1 MVDRRTRL
9 SQFEGDQPLRM
20 KLFGLGSAGCNM
32 VEGAPFPTVA
42 FSTSAADME
51 RSHAERKVL
60 MGQDR
65 LMGAAHS
72 GPSVLK
78 RVPEIAGHE
87 IVDLFNNTDIAFMMC
102 GLGGFTGSFGTKL
115 FTQVARSKGTID
127 VVLAATPF
135 SAESQRRRELATTM
149 LHEIRGSATLCIE
162 FSNDKL
168 SELAP
173 NLPMSRA
180 FGLLNG
186 IMLRPVM
193 DMCTTMSRM
202 DMGILKRVVGEATS
216 ARFGLGLARGD
227 DRVAR
232 VVTEALGSPWF
243 DFPLEE
249 APSAIAIYSSADPWD
264 GEAEKILG
272 ELGSR
277 LPKASLLWGMYS
289 DASLNERVRLSLV
302 LCGPTGRL

>member
-9 SQFEGDQPLRM
+9 SQFQSDQPLRA
-20 KLFGLGSAGCNM
+20 KVFGLGSAGCNM
-32 VEGAPFPTVA
+32 VEGIPFQTVA

-87 IVDLFNNTDIAFMMC
+87 VVDLFNNTDIAFMMC

-115 FTQVARSKGTID
+115 FTQVARSKGTADI
-127 VVLAATPF
+127 VLAATPF
-135 SAESQRRRELATTM
+135 SAESQRRRELATTI
-149 LHEIRGSATLCIE
+149 LGEVRRSSCLCIE
-162 FSNDKL
+162 FSNDRL
-168 SELAP
+168 SDLAP
-173 NLPMSRA
+173 NLPISRA

-193 DMCTTMSRM
+193 DMCATMSRM
-202 DMGILKRVVGEATS
+202 DVRILGQVVGDATS

-227 DRVAR
+227 DRVTK
-232 VVTEALGSPWF
+232 VVSEALSSPWF
-243 DFPLEE
+243 DFRLEE
-249 APSAIAIYSSADPWD
+249 SRVALAVYSASDPWD
-264 GEAEKILG
+264 KEAERIVDA
-272 ELGSR
+272 LGSR
-277 LPKASLLWGMYS
+277 LPEAAVLWGSYA
-289 DASLNERVRLSLV
+289 DPSLGERIRLSLV
-302 LCGPTGRL
+302 LCGPQ

>member
-9 SQFEGDQPLRM
+9 SQFQGDQPLRT

-32 VEGAPFPTVA
+32 VEGAPFPAVA
-42 FSTSAADME
+42 FSTSPADME

-87 IVDLFNNTDIAFMMC
+87 VVDLFNNTDMAFMMC

-135 SAESQRRRELATTM
+135 SAESQRRRELAAAI
-149 LHEIRGSATLCIE
+149 LGEIRNSATLCIE

-168 SELAP
+168 SDLAP
-173 NLPMSRA
+173 NLPISRA

-193 DMCTTMSRM
+193 DMCATMSRM
-202 DMGILKRVVGEATS
+202 DMGLLRQVVGDATS

-227 DRVAR
+227 DRVPR
-232 VVTEALGSPWF
+232 VVSEALSSPWF
-243 DFPLEE
+243 DFRLEDSM
-249 APSAIAIYSSADPWD
+249 AVLAFYSAADPWD
-264 GEAEKILG
+264 REAERILDA
-272 ELGSR
+272 LGAR
-277 LPKASLLWGMYS
+277 LPKASVLWGSYP
-289 DASLNERVRLSLV
+289 DPGLGERIRLSLV
-302 LCGPTGRL
+302 LCGPQ